1 MKKRKG
7 ISSYKKVYKLLL
19 STYGKDW
26 YVRVSFI
33 LAFISRLAK
42 FIALPVAA
50 SQVIA
55 SLAVQDFDRAR
66 TYVLVFV
73 SFSALIGILA
83 PTIKYISLKG
93 ENNIYA
99 KMMKKYVD
107 ALLHKDVRYF
117 NDNMS
122 GQLTAA
128 TRHYSDNTVQFV
140 RKFRDGYLGS
150 FFAMTLPVIVIFV
163 MDVYLGLI
171 TLIISVTQI
180 VFLFWASNRIRPYRT
195 KSREIYKALSGY
207 ISDVVT
213 NIVAVKSVAQEEVM
227 SKKIGKQMFIESEL
241 FMDRYRVQAL
251 LRAYRE
257 VITVIFFLAL
267 FWLTVERMSVGELD
281 VAGAVLVVTYSFTIM
296 SAIYDLSNHI
306 DEHDDLI
313 DKILPAFEL
322 VEGANSVLDPKKP
335 RRFGKVRGALEFKNV
350 QFSYSEGAAQAEVFK
365 NLNLQVPA
373 GQKLG
378 VVGLSGAGKS
388 TLVKLLLRFEEIQ
401 GGEITIDGIPIDSVR
416 QAELR
421 KSLAYVP
428 QEPLLFHST
437 IEQNIRL
444 AKQDATIKEVK
455 RAAESAHATNFINT
469 LPNKLDSVV
478 GERGVKLSGGQKQ
491 RIAIARAVLQD
502 APIMLL
508 DEATSALDSESE
520 QIIKDSF
527 AKILKGKTAIVIAHR
542 LSTLSDMDRIVLL
555 HDGEIIE
562 DGTHRSLLQKK
573 GVYAKL
579 WNRQLT
585 HPEDLELNDSKLSK
599 LTK

>member
-1 MKKRKG
+1 M
-7 ISSYKKVYKLLL
+7 
-19 STYGKDW
+19 
-26 YVRVSFI
+26 
-33 LAFISRLAK
+33 
-42 FIALPVAA
+42 
-50 SQVIA
+50 
-55 SLAVQDFDRAR
+55 QDFDQARAF
-66 TYVLVFV
+66 VLVFV
-73 SFSALIGILA
+73 SFSAFIGILS
-83 PTIKYISLKG
+83 PIIKYISLLG
-93 ENNIYA
+93 ENRIYA
-99 KMMKKYVD
+99 ETMKKYS
-107 ALLHKDVRYF
+107 ASLLARDVKYF

-128 TRHYSDNTVQFV
+128 TRQFGDNSIMLN
-140 RKFRDGYLGS
+140 RKLRDNYLDTL
-150 FFAMTLPVIVIFV
+150 FALVIPIIVIFFV
-163 MDVYLGLI
+163 DIYLGL
-171 TLIISVTQI
+171 LVFCLSATQI
-180 VFLFWASNRIRPYRT
+180 IYLSWATYKVRPYRT
-195 KSREIYKALSGY
+195 HSREIYKQLSGY

-213 NIVAVKSVAQEEVM
+213 NIIAIKSTAQEKQISKIVASKMYKESNVFKERYKVQARLTVYREIISVSFFLVLFWVAV
-227 SKKIGKQMFIESEL
+227 
-241 FMDRYRVQAL
+241 D
-251 LRAYRE
+251 
-257 VITVIFFLAL
+257 
-267 FWLTVERMSVGELD
+267 RMSAGALD
-281 VAGAVLVVTYSFTIM
+281 VAGSVLVITYSFTILT
-296 SAIYDLSNHI
+296 AIYNLSGYL
-306 DEHDDLI
+306 DEHDDYV
-313 DKILPAFEL
+313 DKILPAFDMVSGVNE
-322 VEGANSVLDPKKP
+322 VNDPEKP
-335 RRFGKVRGALEFKNV
+335 RRFGKVRGTLEFKNV
-350 QFSYSEGAAQAEVFK
+350 QFSYSEGAAQVEVFK

-455 RAAESAHATNFINT
+455 RAAESAHAMNFINT